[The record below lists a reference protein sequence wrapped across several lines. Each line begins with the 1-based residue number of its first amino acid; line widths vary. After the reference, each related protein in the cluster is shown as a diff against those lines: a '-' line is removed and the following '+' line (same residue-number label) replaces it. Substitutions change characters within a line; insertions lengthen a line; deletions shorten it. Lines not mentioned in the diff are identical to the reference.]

1 MADEDLRAL
10 LEQLHKRLGRA
21 KSVDERSRNLL
32 ATVSADIEGALVRSE
47 AADEAH
53 GPVLE
58 ELAAKFETDHPQLA
72 NVLRQIVDT
81 LGKAGI

>member
-1 MADEDLRAL
+1 MADDDLRAL

-21 KSVDERSRNLL
+21 KSVDEGSRNLL

-47 AADEAH
+47 EADAAHA
-53 GPVLE
+53 PVLE
-58 ELAAKFETDHPQLA
+58 ELAAKFEADHPQLA

>member
-1 MADEDLRAL
+1 MADNDLRAL
-10 LEQLHKRLGRA
+10 LEQLHTRLSRA
-21 KSVDERSRNLL
+21 PSVDEDSRNLL
-32 ATVSADIEGALVRSE
+32 ATLSADIERTLVRSE
-47 AADEAH
+47 AADDSH

-58 ELAAKFETDHPQLA
+58 ELAARFETDHPQLA

>member
-10 LEQLHKRLGRA
+10 LEQLHTRLGRA
-21 KSVDERSRNLL
+21 KSVDETSRNLL
-32 ATVSADIEGALVRSE
+32 ATVSADIEGTLARSE
-47 AADEAH
+47 SADEAH
-53 GPVLE
+53 APVLE

>member
-1 MADEDLRAL
+1 MADDELRAL
-10 LEQLHKRLGRA
+10 LEQLHTRLGRA
-21 KSVDERSRNLL
+21 KSVDEGSRSLL

-47 AADEAH
+47 ETDAAHA
-53 GPVLE
+53 PVLE
-58 ELAAKFETDHPQLA
+58 ELAAKFEADHPQLA

>member
-10 LEQLHKRLGRA
+10 LEQLHKRLGHA

-47 AADEAH
+47 AADEGH

>member
-1 MADEDLRAL
+1 MADDDLRAL
-10 LEQLHKRLGRA
+10 LEQLHTRLGRA
-21 KSVDERSRNLL
+21 KSVDQGSRNLL

-47 AADEAH
+47 EADAGH

-58 ELAAKFETDHPQLA
+58 ELAAKFEADHPQIA